1 MLLNSTRLSQ
11 RLWKLITSV
20 VRPDF
25 RNFILFLPL
34 GRGAETGA
42 GVFVG
47 VERVGGVFVGD
58 EKGVGGVFVGDEIG
72 VGWVFVGDEI
82 GVEGVFLGDEIA
94 VGDEGRVLDLFLVL
108 ALSEVL
114 FLGRGAETGVGD
126 KG

>member
-1 MLLNSTRLSQ
+1 MGDE
-11 RLWKLITSV
+11 K
-20 VRPDF
+20 
-25 RNFILFLPL
+25 
-34 GRGAETGA
+34 G
-42 GVFVG
+42 
-47 VERVGGVFVGD
+47 VGGVFMGD

-94 VGDEGRVLDLFLVL
+94 VGDEGRVLDFFLVL
-108 ALSEVL
+108 ALLEVL

>member
-1 MLLNSTRLSQ
+1 MSDLVSWAMLLNSTRLSQ

-72 VGWVFVGDEI
+72 V
-82 GVEGVFLGDEIA
+82 EGVFLGDEIA
-94 VGDEGRVLDLFLVL
+94 VGDEGRVLDFFLVL

>member
-1 MLLNSTRLSQ
+1 MMSDLVSWAMLLNSTRLSQ

-72 VGWVFVGDEI
+72 V
-82 GVEGVFLGDEIA
+82 EGVFLGDEIA
-94 VGDEGRVLDLFLVL
+94 VGDEGRVLDFFLVL
-108 ALSEVL
+108 ALLEVL